1 MHDDQVEF
9 IPVMQGWLNILKSIS
24 MIDHIN
30 KMRNKNHMVISIDAK
45 KTFDRIQHPLM
56 INILN
61 KVDIEDAYLNI
72 IKVIYDKPTANIIL
86 KGEKLK
92 AFSLRSK
99 TRQCL
104 LSPCLFNTVLEV
116 LTTAIRQEKEIKSI
130 HIGSKTHYLQMM

>member
-72 IKVIYDKPTANIIL
+72 INKYMI
-86 KGEKLK
+86 
-92 AFSLRSK
+92 
-99 TRQCL
+99 
-104 LSPCLFNTVLEV
+104 SPQ
-116 LTTAIRQEKEIKSI
+116 LTLHSMVKS
-130 HIGSKTHYLQMM
+130 